1 MFLLDR
7 FKKIV
12 VNITLSFIYYKSVT
26 YIYNILKYIANIMRH
41 CERPQ
46 SLSFPDCKRVG
57 RNEHEETI
65 NHDFYHCIFFI
76 IGSAFLCIRF
86 LKIDSSEQAQQT
98 EEAANDQDQQET
110 EAAENVEE
118 PASQMV
124 FPGCFLK
131 LPVTALAEAAP
142 QAGEETPVPVPLP
155 APSTPLLLT
164 QE

>member
-1 MFLLDR
+1 
-7 FKKIV
+7 
-12 VNITLSFIYYKSVT
+12 
-26 YIYNILKYIANIMRH
+26 MRH

-46 SLSFPDCKRVG
+46 SLSFPTAKGG

-65 NHDFYHCIFFI
+65 NHDFYHCIFYNLALPFVH
-76 IGSAFLCIRF
+76 SLLKMTVPNRHSKQKKLQTIRISRKQKLPKT
-86 LKIDSSEQAQQT
+86 LK
-98 EEAANDQDQQET
+98 NRL
-110 EAAENVEE
+110 
-118 PASQMV
+118 PRW
-124 FPGCFLK
+124 FPWVFLK